1 MDIKKLVL
9 NHFGKFHN
17 KEIVCKPGINIIYG
31 GNEAG
36 KSTIHSFIRGML
48 FGIEKARGRAGRDDL
63 YTKYQPLINP
73 ASYEGSM
80 EFSFKNEDFLVYR
93 RFYQKEKHTQLVNV
107 TLGKEI
113 KNVEGRLRILFPEL
127 TESAYRNT
135 ISIEQLR
142 ARTDAQLA
150 NEVRNY
156 IANLSTT
163 KSSEVDVNKAV
174 SALLEKKK
182 QITSKNTLD
191 KINRVKEEIEEGLE
205 CERSIQ
211 QASIALKEL
220 YEQKKKKEQ
229 SYLQRMKELQ
239 TLLENE
245 KRLDA
250 IKQKYQWYLELLDE
264 SGHVNKKID
273 SITEELDENNQSTF
287 MNALDGDIRILEEL
301 SNKLEGLRKQ
311 QEGDQANQLD
321 VRKKQKG
328 RRICSAIA
336 LLMGTLFCFIPI
348 GSHVSRI
355 TVGVLLVV
363 SSLFYYALIMKRMKA
378 ELESSVTEE
387 KSTKLQML
395 QIENKKREILSKY
408 KCNDISS
415 LREYQ
420 KLYGAKEVRLQQLKG
435 QLLEY
440 QDQRDKLKYKLNNL
454 YNEMSTVANQIFHCN
469 EVSEEVIRQLE
480 RELSLYKLQAKQ
492 LQEEYETDKMQVA
505 IQIDRF
511 ENVIIQNQ
519 EKESELNEKQREYE
533 DLLHTQEEDE
543 FMLEAIKLTVETIK
557 ELSIEIHDSFGTTLS
572 NKVSEQLSFLTDGK
586 YKEVL
591 VDENLNIKILHEL
604 QYIPLE
610 KLSVGAMDQ
619 VYFALRL
626 AIGDLLFE
634 GEPMPI
640 ILDDSFAYYD
650 DERLQSALKILSSMK
665 DRQIILF
672 TCHHREEAYLLESGT
687 PFHYVKL

>member
-9 NHFGKFHN
+9 SHFGKFHN

-48 FGIEKARGRAGRDDL
+48 FGIEKARGRAGKDDL

-80 EFSFKNEDFLVYR
+80 EFSFKKEDFLVYR

-113 KNVEGRLRILFPEL
+113 KNVEGRLHILLPEL

-142 ARTDAQLA
+142 GRTDVELA

-182 QITSKNTLD
+182 QITSKNTLE
-191 KINRVKEEIEEGLE
+191 KINRVKAEVAEALE
-205 CERSIQ
+205 CARSIQ
-211 QASIALKEL
+211 QASIAVKEL

-239 TLLENE
+239 ALLENE

-264 SGHVNKKID
+264 SEHVNKKID
-273 SITEELDENNQSTF
+273 TIIEELDENKQSTF
-287 MNALDGDIRILEEL
+287 MNALDGDIRTFEEL
-301 SNKLEGLRKQ
+301 SSKLEGLRKQ
-311 QEGDQANQLD
+311 QEGDQAYRLD
-321 VRKKQKG
+321 ERKKQNG
-328 RRICSAIA
+328 RRIGSIIA
-336 LLMGTLFCFIPI
+336 LLMGALLCFVPI
-348 GSHVSRI
+348 GSHASRI
-355 TVGVLLVV
+355 TLGILLIV
-363 SSLFYYALIMKRMKA
+363 SSSFYYALIMRRIKIDVNSDIMK
-378 ELESSVTEE
+378 E
-387 KSTKLQML
+387 KTTKLQIL
-395 QIENKKREILSKY
+395 QIENKKSEILSKY
-408 KCNDISS
+408 KCSDISN

-420 KLYGAKEVRLQQLKG
+420 KLFGAEEVRLQQLKG
-435 QLLEY
+435 QLIEY
-440 QDQRDKLKYKLNNL
+440 QDQRDKLKYKLNSL
-454 YNEMSTVANQIFHCN
+454 YNEISAVTSQIFNCN

-492 LQEEYETDKMQVA
+492 LQEEYEINKMQVA
-505 IQIDRF
+505 IQIDRL
-511 ENVIIQNQ
+511 ENIIVQNQ

-533 DLLHTQEEDE
+533 DLVLVQEEDE
-543 FMLEAIKLTVETIK
+543 LMLEAIKLTIDTIK
-557 ELSIEIHDSFGTTLS
+557 ELSIEIHDSFGATLS

-665 DRQIILF
+665 DRQIIIF